1 MGRVSVESLW
11 PTVDT
16 LVQGEGSKE
25 FIKSSRVGSK
35 AFLTQKCSNSHGMFL
50 PLAEY
55 KECGWRGFI
64 AIQRVVKTGD
74 GEVAPPSCKRWQLFS
89 SCLSRMEGCNPERFS
104 MALSY
109 SF

>member
-35 AFLTQKCSNSHGMFL
+35 AFLAQKCSNSHGMFL
-50 PLAEY
+50 PLVEY

-64 AIQRVVKTGD
+64 AIPEGREDREWRSCAAELQKVATFLKLSFED
-74 GEVAPPSCKRWQLFS
+74 GRLQ
-89 SCLSRMEGCNPERFS
+89 SRKILDGP
-104 MALSY
+104 
-109 SF
+109 